1 MITVIRQIINS
12 DYRNIW
18 LEYKSW
24 LWCHWFSTE
33 DGVSGDIVIMIT
45 SSGLLWAGLFGI
57 LDGVECG
64 ADVKVFGLK
73 ETSQPSAFIS
83 EPHRQH
89 ESQRLHQ
96 VGVCL
101 CGGGAEV
108 IKRRGQGGMSYTRLK
123 EIRGRMWAYPEAGE
137 GREPPP
143 SNLLDPAVPT
153 RDPGPGP
160 GPQAGGTAALQWRG
174 RPLWSSSESTP
185 HQSLCIPE
193 EYRLG
198 QVYWLH

>member
-1 MITVIRQIINS
+1 
-12 DYRNIW
+12 
-18 LEYKSW
+18 
-24 LWCHWFSTE
+24 
-33 DGVSGDIVIMIT
+33 MIT

-101 CGGGAEV
+101 CGGGQRSLKGGVRGACHTQDSKRSGVGCGLTLRQVRVESRLPQTCWTLLC
-108 IKRRGQGGMSYTRLK
+108 RRGTLVQVLVPRLEGLQLSSGGVDLSGAQVSPLLIRVSAYLKSTDWVRFTGYTSLRR
-123 EIRGRMWAYPEAGE
+123 ITVGF
-137 GREPPP
+137 
-143 SNLLDPAVPT
+143 
-153 RDPGPGP
+153 
-160 GPQAGGTAALQWRG
+160 
-174 RPLWSSSESTP
+174 RPD
-185 HQSLCIPE
+185 
-193 EYRLG
+193 
-198 QVYWLH
+198 